1 MNTSALILILFSLI
15 SAAVFISLVI
25 TVSKRVVAFADQAKS
40 ALEKLSVSS
49 KTQTFQKSGI
59 SPANAD
65 RNRKGKAINGGFQTD
80 SSAAMIKRLSE
91 MAPDQIYA
99 TLKDSLSTK
108 NRLDLQRILLTRN
121 WKREFLSFIN
131 REEMEALLR
140 NGAAPI
146 PIFEESPPEEELIG
160 DDELAKGFTAV
171 VANENGEGN
180 GELQLGTPIQQTGA
194 ANAPLKIGKKMERKT
209 AQKRKQLTPKQK
221 MLMQAIIAKEIIDRP
236 RYD

>member
-1 MNTSALILILFSLI
+1 MNTFPLILILTSIIF
-15 SAAVFISLVI
+15 AAVFISLLI
-25 TVSKRVVAFADQAKS
+25 TVIKRIAAFAEQAKS

-59 SPANAD
+59 STANAD

-91 MAPDQIYA
+91 MAPDQIYV

-194 ANAPLKIGKKMERKT
+194 ANVPLKIGKKMERKT

>member
-121 WKREFLSFIN
+121 WKREFLSFIK